1 MYKVDSRILLE
12 VLKAQK
18 AIGNLTP
25 KDIKEMDSIK
35 FIKAYEKLWKVCRKI
50 ESNYDLRGFK

>member
-50 ESNYDLRGFK
+50 ESNYRW